1 MAEKRGTNETGT
13 GIYDKERKLKDALKA
28 MGRVAVAFSG
38 GVDSA
43 YLLRTAK
50 DVLGGHAIAVT
61 AKPYSFPE
69 RELEETKA
77 FCRKWGIRHVVYE
90 VNELEIDGFSRNT
103 PERCYLCKRELFGR
117 MIQIAEENVCPYVV
131 EGSNIDDEGDY
142 RPGMRAVSELG
153 IESPLREAGLCK
165 EDIRFLSKKM
175 GLSVWDK
182 PSFACLASR
191 FAYGECITREKL
203 DMVERAE
210 QLLLEK
216 GLRQMRVRIHGMM
229 ARIEVLPEEF
239 GKLLEPAV
247 REEIVTMF
255 RAYGFSYT
263 SMDLEGYRTG
273 SMNEGLTKKSVADGR
288 KQQTGAHLL
297 AGGRE

>member
-1 MAEKRGTNETGT
+1 MAGKRQTNETGT
-13 GIYDKERKLKDALKA
+13 GIYDKQGKLKDALKA

-43 YLLRTAK
+43 FLLRTAK
-50 DVLGGHAIAVT
+50 DVLGEQAIAVT

-90 VNELEIDGFSRNT
+90 VNEFEIDGFSGNT

-117 MIQIAEENVCPYVV
+117 MIQIAEEHACPYVV
-131 EGSNIDDEGDY
+131 EGSNTDDEGDY

-153 IESPLREAGLCK
+153 IVSPLREAGLCK
-165 EDIRFLSKKM
+165 EDIRFLSKEM
-175 GLSVWDK
+175 GLTVWDK

-191 FAYGECITREKL
+191 FAYGERITREKL

-216 GLRQMRVRIHGMM
+216 GLRQMRVRIHGTM
-229 ARIEVLPEEF
+229 ARIEALPEEF

-247 REEIVTMF
+247 REEIVTKF
-255 RAYGFSYT
+255 RKYGFSYI

-273 SMNEGLTKKSVADGR
+273 SMNEGLARSRQVEG
-288 KQQTGAHLL
+288 KQRAGAQLP
-297 AGGRE
+297 AGGKE